1 LWLQIHKT
9 NSQPTPLRKK
19 INRQKNNGKFKK
31 NDKANQLPD
40 PILMDLKLN
49 FKTSFRRR
57 LFLLLPIMVLLLL
70 FKTINKIALS
80 VGKKSYDEVTSLFD
94 VAPEL
99 EDSLATILNEI
110 YTSGEPILP

>member
-1 LWLQIHKT
+1 
-9 NSQPTPLRKK
+9 
-19 INRQKNNGKFKK
+19 
-31 NDKANQLPD
+31 
-40 PILMDLKLN
+40 
-49 FKTSFRRR
+49 
-57 LFLLLPIMVLLLL
+57 MVLLLL